1 MRLYYISKPVR
12 DTDQVYVILKYKFKS
27 QQIDLSPSIK
37 CLRKD
42 FGDGKG
48 DFPIKKSDK
57 EHLVKNEI
65 LRLFKEDVNRVI
77 YQFNSEGK
85 EPTTIRVRDQF
96 KILKHKSQFE
106 RKSEITI
113 DRYPVVFV
121 LNKFEDS
128 FKEDGKSTNYS
139 KSVKYRVGI
148 LSNYISSQLKGNL
161 DFYEL
166 NTDFYLKLQNYLI
179 NQTVKEKGVEKPKY
193 SNTTISKIISQ
204 FRQFLIWS
212 KKNKYVSEIDVDYR
226 TKLPV
231 SYKQV
236 ITLDENQ
243 IKQLSDFDEF
253 DYEYKNTPSTNVPPY
268 LKHYESWNNENY
280 LVTEELRVVL
290 KSKDGESLRNEK
302 GELLGDEPTG
312 KNRTYTTYELTKD
325 IFLFSIST
333 GLRWSDVVQIKINDY
348 DYLKNT
354 FSLLQ
359 QKTSMYVSI
368 MENKLSKQIWKKY
381 SKNKSFKQYLF
392 PLPCKENDKS
402 RINYNT
408 KINHHLKQVGKILG
422 FNNTVEVVKMNG
434 KDMVKNKVPLYSV
447 LSFHMGR
454 KTHST
459 IGIKKGVDEFSI
471 SKQMGHTSLGQTKH
485 YVGSNSEKL
494 EKMFDFI
501 EEDLKDIKETVHKSD
516 KKGSMVKLSPDEVD
530 KELEIL
536 KSRYERK
543 LITKKVYEEKMK
555 ELI

>member
-1 MRLYYISKPVR
+1 MRLYYISKPIK
-12 DTDQVYVILKYKFKS
+12 DTKQVYVILKYKYKS

-37 CLRKD
+37 CLSKD

-48 DFPIKKSDK
+48 DNPIKKTDN
-57 EHLVKNEI
+57 EHLAKNEI

-77 YQFNSEGK
+77 FQFNSEGK
-85 EPTTIRVRDQF
+85 EPTTIRVRDEF

-113 DRYPVVFV
+113 DRYPVIYV
-121 LNKFEDS
+121 LNKFEES

-148 LSNYISSQLKGNL
+148 LTKYISNQFKGNL

-166 NTDFYLKLQNYLI
+166 DGEFYTKLQSYLI
-179 NQTVKEKGVEKPKY
+179 NQTIKEKEILKPKY

-204 FRQFLIWS
+204 FRQFLIWA

-236 ITLDENQ
+236 ITLDEKQ
-243 IKQLSDFDEF
+243 IKQLSDFDGF
-253 DYEYKNTPSTNVPPY
+253 DYEYKNTPLTKVPPY

-280 LVTEELRVVL
+280 LVIEELRVVL
-290 KSKDGESLRNEK
+290 KSKDGESLRNDK
-302 GELLGDEPTG
+302 GELVGDEPTG
-312 KNRTYTTYELTKD
+312 KFRTFTTYELTKD

-333 GLRWSDVVQIKINDY
+333 GLRWSDVVKIRINDY
-348 DYLKNT
+348 DYLKST

-381 SKNKSFKQYLF
+381 SKGKSYTQYLF
-392 PLPCKENDKS
+392 PLPCKDNDKS

-422 FNNTVEVVKMNG
+422 LNNTVEVVSMNG
-434 KDMVKNKVPLYSV
+434 KDVVKNKVPLHSV

-471 SKQMGHTSLGQTKH
+471 SKQMGHTSLGQTKQ
-485 YVGSNSEKL
+485 YVGSNTEKL

-501 EEDLKDIKETVHKSD
+501 EDDLKEIKNSVSKSGKTESTNPKSHKER
-516 KKGSMVKLSPDEVD
+516 LLEL
-530 KELEIL
+530 KELFEVGLLTKDEYESKRNLIL
-536 KSRYERK
+536 NQ
-543 LITKKVYEEKMK
+543 I
-555 ELI
+555 

>member
-1 MRLYYISKPVR
+1 
-12 DTDQVYVILKYKFKS
+12 
-27 QQIDLSPSIK
+27 
-37 CLRKD
+37 
-42 FGDGKG
+42 
-48 DFPIKKSDK
+48 
-57 EHLVKNEI
+57 
-65 LRLFKEDVNRVI
+65 
-77 YQFNSEGK
+77 
-85 EPTTIRVRDQF
+85 
-96 KILKHKSQFE
+96 
-106 RKSEITI
+106 
-113 DRYPVVFV
+113 
-121 LNKFEDS
+121 
-128 FKEDGKSTNYS
+128 
-139 KSVKYRVGI
+139 
-148 LSNYISSQLKGNL
+148 L

-166 NTDFYLKLQNYLI
+166 DTDFYLKLQNYLI
-179 NQTVKEKGVEKPKY
+179 NQTIKIDKVDKPKY

-212 KKNKYVSEIDVDYR
+212 KKNKYVSEIDIDYR

-236 ITLDENQ
+236 ITLDEKQ
-243 IKQLSDFDEF
+243 IKELTDFDEF
-253 DYEYKNTPSTNVPPY
+253 DYEYKSTPLTKVPPY

-302 GELLGDEPTG
+302 GELVGDELSG
-312 KNRTYTTYELTKD
+312 KTRTYTTYELTKD

-368 MENKLSKQIWKKY
+368 MENKLSKHIWKKY
-381 SKNKSFKQYLF
+381 SKNKSFTQYLF
-392 PLPCKENDKS
+392 PLPCKENDRS

-422 FNNTVEVVKMNG
+422 FNNTVEVVTMNG
-434 KDMVKNKVPLYSV
+434 KDMTKNKVPLYSV
-447 LSFHMGR
+447 ISFHMGR

-471 SKQMGHTSLGQTKH
+471 SKQMGHTSLGQTKN

-501 EEDLKDIKETVHKSD
+501 EEDLKDIKNTVHKSD
-516 KKGSMVKLSPDEVD
+516 NTIKVKLSPEEVD
-530 KELEIL
+530 KELELL
-536 KSRYERK
+536 KSRYDRK

>member
-1 MRLYYISKPVR
+1 MRLYYISKPIK
-12 DTDQVYVILKYKFKS
+12 DTDLVYVILKYKYKS
-27 QQIDLSPSIK
+27 QQIDLSPSVK
-37 CLRKD
+37 CKIKD
-42 FGDGKG
+42 FGDGKS
-48 DFPIKKSDK
+48 DNPIKKSDK
-57 EHLVKNEI
+57 EHITKNEV

-77 YQFNSEGK
+77 FQFNSEGK

-106 RKSEITI
+106 RKSEVTI
-113 DRYPVVFV
+113 DRYPVIYV
-121 LNKFEDS
+121 LNKFEES

-148 LSNYISSQLKGNL
+148 LTNYISNQLKGNL

-166 NTDFYLKLQNYLI
+166 DTDFYLKLQNYLI
-179 NQTVKEKGVEKPKY
+179 NQTIKVDKVDKPKY

-212 KKNKYVSEIDVDYR
+212 KKNKYVSEIDIDYR

-236 ITLDENQ
+236 ITLDEKQ
-243 IKQLSDFDEF
+243 IKDLTDFDEF
-253 DYEYKNTPSTNVPPY
+253 DYEYKNTPSTKVPPY

-290 KSKDGESLRNEK
+290 KSKDGESLRNER
-302 GELLGDEPTG
+302 GELVGDEPSG
-312 KNRTYTTYELTKD
+312 KTRTYTTYELTKD

-368 MENKLSKQIWKKY
+368 MENKLSKHIWKKY
-381 SKNKSFKQYLF
+381 SKNKSFTQYLF

-422 FNNTVEVVKMNG
+422 FNNTVEVVTMNG
-434 KDMVKNKVPLYSV
+434 KDMRKNKVPLYSV

-471 SKQMGHTSLGQTKH
+471 SKQLGHTSLGQTKN

-501 EEDLKDIKETVHKSD
+501 EEDLKDIKNTVHKSENTI
-516 KKGSMVKLSPDEVD
+516 KIKLSPEEVD
-530 KELEIL
+530 KELELL
-536 KSRYERK
+536 KSRFDRK

-555 ELI
+555 ELL